1 MKKILVFTLNGCVH
15 CQELKEKLTELSIPF
30 DDVEITLNRKLW
42 DYVISQTG
50 YDLLPT
56 VFIKDGDDSSG
67 LIYTPGRDFQS
78 NDEIIE
84 IIKNLYSESN
94 FR

>member
-56 VFIKDGDDSSG
+56 VFIKDGNDGSG

-78 NDEIIE
+78 NDEIIK
-84 IIKNLYSESN
+84 IIKNQYMEKGE
-94 FR
+94 

>member
-1 MKKILVFTLNGCVH
+1 MKTVVIFTLNSCAH
-15 CQELKEKLTELSIPF
+15 CQELKQKLTELLIPF
-30 DDVEITLNRKLW
+30 DDVEISLNRQLW
-42 DYVISQTG
+42 NHVISQTG

-56 VFIKDGDDSSG
+56 VFIKDGNDDTG

-84 IIKNLYSESN
+84 IIKNQYIEKGS
-94 FR
+94 

>member
-1 MKKILVFTLNGCVH
+1 MKNILVFTLNSCAH
-15 CQELKEKLTELSIPF
+15 CQELKKKLTESSIPF
-30 DDVEITLNRKLW
+30 EDVEITLNRRLW

-56 VFIKDGDDSSG
+56 IFIKDGDDGSG

-78 NDEIIE
+78 NDD
-84 IIKNLYSESN
+84 IIKIIRNQYTEKGG
-94 FR
+94 

>member
-1 MKKILVFTLNGCVH
+1 MSKILVFTLNSCVH
-15 CQELKEKLTELSIPF
+15 CQELKEKLTGLSIPF
-30 DDVEITLNRKLW
+30 DDVEITLNRRLW

-50 YDLLPT
+50 HDLLPT
-56 VFIKDGDDSSG
+56 IFIKDDDGSSG

-84 IIKNLYSESN
+84 IIKNQCSKKGG
-94 FR
+94 

>member
-1 MKKILVFTLNGCVH
+1 M
-15 CQELKEKLTELSIPF
+15 
-30 DDVEITLNRKLW
+30 EITLNRKLW

-56 VFIKDGDDSSG
+56 VFIKDGNDDSG

-84 IIKNLYSESN
+84 IIKNQYIEKGS
-94 FR
+94 

>member
-1 MKKILVFTLNGCVH
+1 MKTVVIFTLNSCSH
-15 CQELKEKLTELSIPF
+15 CQELKQELTKLSIPF

-56 VFIKDGDDSSG
+56 VFIKDGNDDSG

-84 IIKNLYSESN
+84 IIKNQYIEKGS
-94 FR
+94 